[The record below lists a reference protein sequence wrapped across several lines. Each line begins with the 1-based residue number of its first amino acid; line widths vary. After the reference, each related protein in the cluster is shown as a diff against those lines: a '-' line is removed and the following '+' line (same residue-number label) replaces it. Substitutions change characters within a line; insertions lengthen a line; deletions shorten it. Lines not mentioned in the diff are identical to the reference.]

1 MDTGRKEVPVFQ
13 GQITIF
19 LSLILVLL
27 VSVLCGILETARS
40 HVLKLQ
46 MEIAMD
52 SAMESVTA
60 EYSTELFRRFGLLYC
75 YDDGN
80 LPAGYKIIWIGMGN
94 AAAGPLLRWTAYRLH
109 TEDALLMTA
118 ARSLYS
124 LRRITCAM
132 GLWRNFW
139 KKQIFISALPN
150 RASGFHNS

>member
-27 VSVLCGILETARS
+27 VSVLCGVLETARS

-80 LPAGYKIIWIGMGN
+80 LPGRIQNYLDRYGECGSWTPFTVDSVQVTSRRC
-94 AAAGPLLRWTAYRLH
+94 AADDL
-109 TEDALLMTA
+109 
-118 ARSLYS
+118 SL
-124 LRRITCAM
+124 IH
-132 GLWRNFW
+132 
-139 KKQIFISALPN
+139 I
-150 RASGFHNS
+150 